1 MKTIAKTLALA
12 LFLFLTRQNF
22 LTGQEH
28 AEHADSKKSGTSA
41 VEAPKL
47 FLDKSPKVVEYQL
60 KRLSNAQLL
69 GVQVVAND
77 AKFAPVL
84 SAIASRAGMSSEQ
97 RESAINS
104 LAKIKGTSFV
114 ATVFEPLRGLNNSD
128 RSQQQI
134 AADLTKLVMSASRE
148 GADLGALRSAATD
161 ESAYVARAAFAG
173 LIEGNNSGEAS
184 EIAKSNNASRTNLL
198 AAMKLVPE
206 ESSLAIL
213 QDFVTESLEA
223 KFPVAVRRAA
233 VAALPKLSDA
243 SEDKFAKLA
252 ELVREPELEEVSV
265 QSFLTLDLSTI
276 ASSLAESI
284 AQHLVAR
291 AEATTASERTSN
303 RFVDFSQLVE
313 RLMARVPETESR
325 RLRSRMQAIAVRVIR
340 IKTVPEEMRYDLK
353 YFVAATGKPIQLLL
367 QNDDLMPHNLVIVQP
382 GTLKEVA
389 LLASAMAP
397 EALTDGKQY
406 VPAVKQV
413 LFATN
418 MVQAGKQERLTFTA
432 PTTAGEYPFVCTYPN
447 HWMRMYGVMVVVDD
461 VDSFMQQPIE
471 PKDPIGNNRSF
482 VKSWKVT
489 DFEGKL
495 ESGLRGRSQ
504 AIGAKLFVDATC
516 LQCHVIEGKGGRVGP
531 ELDGVF
537 KRHQDDSLAVLR
549 EIIDPS
555 HKIDPKYASHSILTR
570 DGQVYSGVIVAESEK
585 SISLINNPD
594 QIKPTVVERS
604 EIEDMVQSPKSIM
617 PAALLD
623 QFTQDEIFEL
633 LAYVKEAN
641 AKVSQ

>member
-1 MKTIAKTLALA
+1 MKTNALTLALA
-12 LFLFLTRQNF
+12 SFIALTSQNF
-22 LTGQEH
+22 VAGQEH
-28 AEHADSKKSGTSA
+28 AEHAGSNNSGTSA
-41 VEAPKL
+41 VEPPKL

-69 GVQVVAND
+69 SVKVVAND

-104 LAKIKGTSFV
+104 LAKIKGMSFV
-114 ATVFEPLRGLNNSD
+114 ATAFEQLRGLNNSD

-134 AADLTKLVMSASRE
+134 AADLTKLVMSASRG
-148 GADLGALRSAATD
+148 GADVGALRSAAAD
-161 ESAYVARAAFAG
+161 DNAYVARAAFAG
-173 LIEGNNSGEAS
+173 LIEGNNSGETS
-184 EIAKSNNASRTNLL
+184 EIAKLNNASRTNLL
-198 AAMKLVPE
+198 AAMKLVPG
-206 ESSLAIL
+206 ESSLAKL

-223 KFPVAVRRAA
+223 KFPVDVRRAA
-233 VAALPKLSDA
+233 VAVLPKLSDA
-243 SEDKFAKLA
+243 SEEKFAKLA
-252 ELVREPELEEVSV
+252 ELIREPELEEVSV

-276 ASSLAESI
+276 ASSLAEPI

-291 AEATTASERTSN
+291 AEATAASDRTSN
-303 RFVDFSQLVE
+303 RFVDSSQLVE
-313 RLMARVPETESR
+313 RLLTRLPETESR
-325 RLRSRMQAIAVRVIR
+325 MLRSRMQAIAVRVIR

-389 LLASAMAP
+389 MLASAMAP

-406 VPAVKQV
+406 VPAIKQV

-432 PTTAGEYPFVCTYPN
+432 PTTPGEYPFVCTYPN

-482 VKSWKVT
+482 VKAWKLT

-537 KRHQDDSLAVLR
+537 KRHQEDSLAVLR

-555 HKIDPKYASHSILTR
+555 HKIDPKYASHSVLTR

-641 AKVSQ
+641 AKASQ